1 MWCASAGEWG
11 SEAMMSVTHKKK
23 IAERFSY
30 GRYDI
35 YHTGRQ
41 LDCPYVVQRALFL
54 GLEAK
59 ETLF

>member
-23 IAERFSY
+23 WLKGLAMGGMTFITLEGNF
-30 GRYDI
+30 
-35 YHTGRQ
+35 
-41 LDCPYVVQRALFL
+41 DCPYVVQRALFL
-54 GLEAK
+54 GLETK